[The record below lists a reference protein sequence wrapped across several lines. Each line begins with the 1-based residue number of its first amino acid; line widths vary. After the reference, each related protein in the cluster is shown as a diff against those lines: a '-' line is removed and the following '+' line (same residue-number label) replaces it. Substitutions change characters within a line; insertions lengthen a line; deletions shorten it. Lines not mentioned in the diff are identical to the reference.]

1 MGGKSQ
7 TISVIPELIN
17 FFSFDQVVGQRI
29 FNYQLLMK
37 IPTKWNIENDRRLHQ
52 SLPVGKRS
60 VTDLHESG

>member
-7 TISVIPELIN
+7 TISVIPELII

-37 IPTKWNIENDRRLHQ
+37 IPTAQTTTRSNGILKTIEGYISHCQ
-52 SLPVGKRS
+52 SANGA
-60 VTDLHESG
+60 